1 MLSFD
6 NEICRKGTNSV
17 KWDIN
22 ERVFGT
28 KDVLPMWVADMD
40 FQAPE
45 IVVKELAQKV
55 NHGIFGYSLPLAE
68 TSEAITGWLKRRHQ
82 WEVTSSSI
90 TYSPGVVFAI
100 SMAIQEFSSPGDK
113 ILIQSPIYTPFFE
126 MIEKNN
132 RTVLNSP
139 LILKNNR
146 YYIDFDDLEKNL
158 DPSVKLFLL
167 CNPHNPG
174 GRVWSKEELR
184 RLGQICLK
192 HNILIVSDEIHSDL
206 IIGDQTHIPFAS
218 ISKEF
223 AEQSL
228 TLIAPSKTFN
238 LAGLQ
243 ASATIIPNRSL
254 RTRFDK
260 RQQQQ
265 GFFTLGTFG
274 IIGMEAAY
282 LHGDEWLDNLIEY
295 LRQNVTYLMNF
306 IESNLPRVKVIRPDA
321 SYLVWL
327 DCRELGLTDSELKD
341 VLIKKGKL
349 GLEPGPK
356 YGPGG
361 EGFVRINIGC
371 PLSTLEEGLTRL
383 KVALA

>member
-1 MLSFD
+1 MNFD
-6 NEICRKGTNSV
+6 NEISRNGTNSV
-17 KWDIN
+17 KWDLN

-45 IVVKELAQKV
+45 MVIKELAQKV
-55 NHGIFGYSLPLAE
+55 NHGIYGYSVPLTE
-68 TSEAITGWLKRRHQ
+68 TNEAILGWLKRRHQ
-82 WEVTSSSI
+82 WILNSSSI

-100 SMAIQEFSSPGDK
+100 SMVIQEFTNPGDK

-132 RTVLNSP
+132 RTVMNSP

-146 YYIDFDDLEKNL
+146 YYIDFDELEKNL

-174 GRVWSKEELR
+174 GRVWSREELL
-184 RLGQICLK
+184 RLGEICLK

-218 ISKEF
+218 ISEEF
-223 AEQSL
+223 ADQSI

-243 ASATIIPNRSL
+243 ASATIISNRSL
-254 RTRFDK
+254 RARFDR

-274 IIGMEAAY
+274 ITGMEAAY
-282 LHGDEWLDNLIEY
+282 LHGDEWLDNLLEY
-295 LRQNVTYLMNF
+295 LRQNVSYLIHF
-306 IESNLPRVKVIRPDA
+306 IETNLPKVKVIRPEA

-349 GLEPGPK
+349 GLEPGHK

-371 PLSTLEEGLTRL
+371 PLSTLKEGLSRL
-383 KVALA
+383 KVALS

>member
-1 MLSFD
+1 MNFD
-6 NEICRKGTNSV
+6 NEISRKGTNSV

-55 NHGIFGYSLPLAE
+55 NHGIFGYSIPMVE

-82 WEVTSSSI
+82 WVVNSSSI

-100 SMAIQEFSSPGDK
+100 SMVIQEYTSPGDK

-174 GRVWSKEELR
+174 GRVWTREELI

-206 IIGDQTHIPFAS
+206 IIGDQPHIPFAS
-218 ISKEF
+218 ISEEF
-223 AEQSL
+223 ANQSI

-295 LRQNVTYLMNF
+295 LRKNVSYLMNF
-306 IESNLPRVKVIRPDA
+306 IESNLPKVKVIRPDA

-349 GLEPGPK
+349 GLEPGTK

-371 PLSTLEEGLTRL
+371 PISTLKEGLNRL
-383 KVALA
+383 KVALS

>member
-1 MLSFD
+1 MMDFD
-6 NEICRKGTNSV
+6 NEISRMGTNSV
-17 KWDIN
+17 KWDRN
-22 ERVFGT
+22 DRVFGT
-28 KDVLPMWVADMD
+28 QDILPMWVADMD

-45 IVVKELAQKV
+45 VVIKELTQRV
-55 NHGIFGYSLPLAE
+55 NHGIFGYSVPLAE
-68 TSEAITGWLKRRHQ
+68 TNEAIVSWLNRRHQ
-82 WEVTSSSI
+82 WVLNSSSI

-100 SMAIQEFSSPGDK
+100 SMVIQEFTSPGDK
-113 ILIQSPIYTPFFE
+113 ILIQSPIYPPFFE
-126 MIEKNN
+126 MIEKNG
-132 RTVLNSP
+132 RTVVNSP
-139 LILKNNR
+139 LLLRNNR
-146 YYIDFDDLEKNL
+146 YYIDFDDLEKNI
-158 DPSVKLFLL
+158 DSSVKLFLL

-174 GRVWSKEELR
+174 GRVWSNEELI

-218 ISKEF
+218 ISQEF
-223 AEQSL
+223 ADQSI

-243 ASATIIPNRSL
+243 ASATIIPNKSL

-274 IIGMEAAY
+274 IIGMESAY
-282 LHGDEWLDNLIEY
+282 LHGDEWLDNLIVY
-295 LRQNVTYLMNF
+295 LRQNVSYLTNF
-306 IESNLPRVKVIRPDA
+306 IESNLPKVKVIRPDA

-327 DCRELGLTDSELKD
+327 DCRDLGLTDSELKD
-341 VLIKKGKL
+341 ILIKKGKL

-371 PLSTLEEGLTRL
+371 PLSTLKEGLNRL
-383 KVALA
+383 KVALS